1 MKYSL
6 ILAALLPFTGCQ
18 NYLEQ
23 KSLIE
28 EKAKVSEEK
37 RTLESQNQF
46 LRGQVE
52 MLNAM
57 APACVERLIAA
68 SQQAQAQQQKLAAKP
83 KSNEP
88 PAE

>member
-1 MKYSL
+1 MKYLL
-6 ILAALLPFTGCQ
+6 ILIAILFSTGCQ

-23 KSLIE
+23 KQLIE

-37 RTLESQNQF
+37 KNLEAQNQF

-57 APACVERLIAA
+57 APACVERLIVA
-68 SQQAQAQQQKLAAKP
+68 SQQAQAQQRAAAQP
-83 KSNEP
+83 KSKEP